1 MPWGSVAVA
10 THVPWTDPMHEHPER
25 FRSQPLVQR
34 PPLLSDGARVALVAP
49 AGPLRDGTDLQRAV
63 DNVRS
68 FGWDPIVSSYALARD
83 GYFAGG
89 DAHRA
94 AELNRA
100 FTDES
105 VDAVWCLRGG
115 YGTMRILDALDYDAL
130 ARRPKP
136 IIGYS
141 DITALHAAV
150 AERSGIVSF
159 HGPTARAELT
169 PFSRDSLRR
178 AVVDG
183 CDPCGVATGARTL
196 RTGRAEGVLAGGNLA
211 LLAALAGTRYAPRL
225 AGAILVLEDV
235 DEAVYRVDRMVR
247 QLLMSSMLEGVR
259 AIAFGACT
267 NCPEAADD
275 GARAVDDVITE
286 AANAL
291 NVPALAG
298 IPVGHIAEQ
307 WTIPLGLRAVLD
319 ADALTLTVTSAPT

>member
-1 MPWGSVAVA
+1 
-10 THVPWTDPMHEHPER
+10 MHEHPPR
-25 FRSQPLVQR
+25 IRVQRAALR

-49 AGPLRDGTDLQRAV
+49 AGPLRGESDLQRAV

-68 FGWDPIVSSYALARD
+68 FGWDPIVSASALARD

-89 DAHRA
+89 DEHRA

-100 FTDES
+100 FADDS

-115 YGTMRILDALDYDAL
+115 YGTTRILDALNYDSL
-130 ARRPKP
+130 VRRPKT

-150 AERSGIVSF
+150 AERSGIISF

-183 CDPCGVATGARTL
+183 CDPSGPATSARTL
-196 RTGRAEGVLAGGNLA
+196 RSGRAEGLLAGGNLA
-211 LLAALAGTRYAPRL
+211 VLAALTGTSYAPRL
-225 AGAILVLEDV
+225 VDAILVLEDI
-235 DEAVYRVDRMVR
+235 DEAVYRIDRMLR
-247 QLLMSSMLEGVR
+247 QLLMAGILAGVR

-275 GARAVDDVITE
+275 GARALDDVVGEVADT
-286 AANAL
+286 L
-291 NVPALAG
+291 GVPALCG
-298 IPVGHIAEQ
+298 LPVGHITDQ
-307 WTIPLGLRAVLD
+307 WTVPLGLPAVLD
-319 ADALTLTVTSAPT
+319 ADARTLTVLSTLTTV